1 MTTFDNIANEYFELK
16 KSIWSKHTYKTN
28 LSNYNNHIAPY
39 LGLKSIDTINFI
51 EYQRLANTLLERPL
65 KPKTVKNIFV
75 VLSGIVNYAI
85 KMDIYIGKNYLQYV
99 ELPSFDNKQYFST
112 SLELQKRYIR
122 ALMSFNEPVYKDI
135 FVFLLHGRRLG
146 EVLGLE
152 WEYIDLEQNIM
163 YLPSA
168 KNKSRKNLEFEL
180 TDLQVDILRTC
191 ELEARRIQKTAMLKG
206 YVFPNPETL
215 NKYKDI
221 RKAWSRLLD
230 RNDLPY
236 MRIHDIRH
244 LVGTYLINELDVSIE
259 HVSHL
264 LGHSSIQVTQRYIN
278 PKPSNSK
285 NAMDK
290 LFKSVRDKGEIAVD
304 EINRVFSMG
313 EHFQNI
319 LKLNDE

>member
-39 LGLKSIDTINFI
+39 LGLKSIDAIHFI

-85 KMDIYIGKNYLQYV
+85 KMDMYLGKNYLEYV
-99 ELPSFDNKQYFST
+99 ELPEFDNKQYFST
-112 SLELQKRYIR
+112 SKELQVKYIR
-122 ALMSFNEPVYKDI
+122 ALMSFNEPIYKDI
-135 FVFLLHGRRLG
+135 FFFLLHGRRLG

-152 WEYIDLEQNIM
+152 WEYIDLEQRIM

-168 KNKSRKNLEFEL
+168 KNKSRKNLQFEL
-180 TDLQVDILRTC
+180 TNQQVVILR
-191 ELEARRIQKTAMLKG
+191 EYEREARQTQKTAMLKG
-206 YVFPNPETL
+206 YVFFNPKTL
-215 NKYKDI
+215 TRYTDI
-221 RKAWSRLLD
+221 RRAWDRLLYI
-230 RNDLPY
+230 NDLPKI
-236 MRIHDIRH
+236 RIHDIRH
-244 LVGTYLINELDVSIE
+244 LVGTYLINELDISIE

-290 LFKSVRDKGEIAVD
+290 LFKSVRTKGELAVD
-304 EINRVFSMG
+304 EVNRVFSMG
-313 EHFQNI
+313 EHLQEI